1 MEEFDA
7 LVIGAGPAGSSTA
20 IHLARGGARVLL
32 VDRSPFPRSKPCGGG
47 LTARAVRQS
56 PVDPAPVVEHLIDR
70 LEFSHPSSR
79 PFVRGGGPTLV
90 FATQRRRLDAFLA
103 ATAVSAGVV
112 FRDGARV
119 DLIDPAGRPVVRVN
133 GQPIRCEAVV
143 GADGANGITARA
155 CGLSRPSTYG
165 VAYEGTVPFGRQESR
180 FRGTA
185 VIELGTVG
193 GGYAWILPKGDHLNV
208 GIGGWQREGGALR
221 RRLAEFCARHGVD
234 PTLLAEVRGHRLPL
248 RAVGCRLGGGRALL
262 VGDAAGLVDPLS
274 ADGMYE
280 AFVSA
285 RLAAAAILAMLAG
298 RSPDLDRFTRD
309 VVTRLGPLAAASWD
323 ARVALDRFPRATLGV
338 LRLPVTWTI
347 AERVL
352 TGDLDDPAQTSLIGR
367 VALRAVGALGR
378 LAGGPG
384 HQYRQEAH
392 ENS

>member
-1 MEEFDA
+1 
-7 LVIGAGPAGSSTA
+7 
-20 IHLARGGARVLL
+20 
-32 VDRSPFPRSKPCGGG
+32 
-47 LTARAVRQS
+47 VRQS

-70 LEFSHPSSR
+70 LEFSQPSSR
-79 PFVRGGGPTLV
+79 PFVRGGGRTLV
-90 FATQRRRLDAFLA
+90 FATQRRHLDAFLA
-103 ATAVSAGVV
+103 ASAVSAGVV

-119 DLIDPAGRPVVRVN
+119 DLIEPTGGPVVRVN

-180 FRGTA
+180 FRGSA

-234 PTLLAEVRGHRLPL
+234 PTLLAEVQGHRLPL

-285 RLAAAAILAMLAG
+285 RLAAASILAMLAG
-298 RSPDLDRFTRD
+298 RSPNLDSYTRD

-352 TGDLDDPAQTSLIGR
+352 TGDLDDPGQTSLIGR

-384 HQYRQEAH
+384 YQYRQEAH